1 VNSTPLPR
9 VVDAA
14 PLISLAKVGRLD
26 VLTADSRIV
35 LVTDT
40 VAREV
45 QAGADADP
53 ARLALQSGW
62 GTRHADVPVA
72 ADLAAWHLDAGEE
85 AVLALARLRGCAAVL
100 DDGAAVLDDGAAVL
114 DDGAGRK
121 AARALGIIH
130 TGTTGLVIEAKRQG
144 IVMSAADLLRDL
156 RRAGLYLPTDAILQA
171 VLHTIGED
179 WT

>member
-1 VNSTPLPR
+1 MNSTPLSR

-26 VLTADSRIV
+26 VLTAGSRIM

-85 AVLALARLRGCAAVL
+85 AVLALARLLGC
-100 DDGAAVLDDGAAVL
+100 AAVL

>member
-1 VNSTPLPR
+1 MNRTPLPL

-26 VLTADSRIV
+26 VLTAGNRIV
-35 LVTDT
+35 LITDT

-53 ARLALQSGW
+53 ARLALQTGW
-62 GTRHADVPVA
+62 GTRHADVTVA
-72 ADLAAWHLDAGEE
+72 ADLAACRLDAGEE
-85 AVLALARLRGCAAVL
+85 ATLALARLRDCAAI
-100 DDGAAVLDDGAAVL
+100 L

-121 AARALGIIH
+121 AARSLGIIH
-130 TGTTGLVIEAKRQG
+130 TGTTGLVMEAKRQG
-144 IVMSAADLLRDL
+144 IVLSAADLLRDL
-156 RRAGLYLPTDAILQA
+156 RQAGLYLPTDAILQA
-171 VLHTIGED
+171 VLHTVGED

>member
-26 VLTADSRIV
+26 VLTAGNRIV
-35 LVTDT
+35 LITDT

-45 QAGADADP
+45 QAGAETDP

-72 ADLAAWHLDAGEE
+72 ADLAAWRLDAGEE
-85 AVLALARLRGCAAVL
+85 AALALARLRGC
-100 DDGAAVLDDGAAVL
+100 AAVL

>member
-1 VNSTPLPR
+1 MNSTPLPR

-26 VLTADSRIV
+26 VLTAENRIV
-35 LVTDT
+35 LITDT

-45 QAGADADP
+45 QAGAETDP

-72 ADLAAWHLDAGEE
+72 ADLAAWRLDAGEE
-85 AVLALARLRGCAAVL
+85 AALALARLRGCAV
-100 DDGAAVLDDGAAVL
+100 VL

>member
-1 VNSTPLPR
+1 MNRTPLPR

-26 VLTADSRIV
+26 VLTAGNRIV
-35 LVTDT
+35 LITNT

-53 ARLALQSGW
+53 ARLALQTGW
-62 GTRHADVPVA
+62 GTRHPDVAVTD
-72 ADLAAWHLDAGEE
+72 DLAAWRLDAGEE
-85 AVLALARLRGCAAVL
+85 AVLALARLIGCT
-100 DDGAAVLDDGAAVL
+100 AVL

-130 TGTTGLVIEAKRQG
+130 TGTTGLVIEAKRQD
-144 IVMSAADLLRDL
+144 IVLSAAGLLRDL
-156 RRAGLYLPTDAILQA
+156 RQAGLYLPTDAILQA
-171 VLHTIGED
+171 VLHTVGED